1 MYSNRDL
8 HWKNRWEFNFGF
20 KSCLNQQIL
29 DCRDADSRCK
39 FQRHDFSCYM
49 KNGDLNGPFSEI
61 SKMISLKY
69 PQKPE
74 YSEQYYP
81 VRVYDTLNNRHL
93 LNSW

>member
-1 MYSNRDL
+1 
-8 HWKNRWEFNFGF
+8 
-20 KSCLNQQIL
+20 
-29 DCRDADSRCK
+29 
-39 FQRHDFSCYM
+39 M

-93 LNSW
+93 WNS